1 MRKIDPRVALERNLD
16 LLLPRALGRE
26 ARPRAAARL
35 AAQKRLVGKEREGA
49 ADRALVLFAS
59 GLVALVATGTAATT
73 LDLAIGPFATVVTA
87 LVLLNLAAIPV
98 AGLAIVLSRRHRYAA
113 A

>member
-35 AAQKRLVGKEREGA
+35 AAQERLVGKEREGA
-49 ADRALVLFAS
+49 ADRALVLFAA
-59 GLVALVATGTAATT
+59 GLVAMVATGAVAFAAG
-73 LDLAIGPFATVVTA
+73 LMAGPFVEVVTV
-87 LVLLNLAAIPV
+87 LVILNLAAIPV
-98 AGLAIVLSRRHRYAA
+98 AGLAIVLSRRRRYAEA
-113 A
+113 

>member
-1 MRKIDPRVALERNLD
+1 MRKADSRVTLERNLD

-35 AAQKRLVGKEREGA
+35 TAWKRLAGKEREGD

-59 GLVALVATGTAATT
+59 GLVVVVAAAAAALAF
-73 LDLAIGPFATVVTA
+73 DLAMGLFATVVTA
-87 LVLLNLAAIPV
+87 LVVLNLAAIPV
-98 AGLAIVLSRRHRYAA
+98 AGVAIVLSRRHRYAEA
-113 A
+113 